1 MKKKRKKSKNSSN
14 YHMSIL
20 PILFIGKFLGFEN
33 EVSLLITGYFLW
45 TYLKA
50 YGLLRD
56 NEMLSKEIKVTA
68 SMESFLYYVYN
79 AQTQLY
85 MSNTMQI
92 VEKDPTTVV
101 SGNVNLV
108 LGKDAV
114 IHEVIYCD

>member
-14 YHMSIL
+14 YHISIL

-45 TYLKA
+45 VYMKA
-50 YGLLRD
+50 YGLLSD
-56 NEMLSKEIKVTA
+56 NESLSKEIKATA

-85 MSNTMQI
+85 MSNTIQI
-92 VEKDPTTVV
+92 VEKDPTNVV
-101 SGNVNLV
+101 SGNVNLF
-108 LGKDAV
+108 LAKDAV
-114 IHEVIYCD
+114 MHEVIYRD